1 MSHKWPRE
9 ESRLLTVALVAREG
23 PRPRSLARRASTPP
37 RRHRRVTLCPR
48 PTTSPLAKVAHPP
61 PKLDTRGTRR
71 RRRRRRRRNGPTH
84 SFLPA
89 PAPSAGT
96 AKRSASTTSPRAES
110 IENTGQYSSK
120 SKTTYGSI
128 VSHSAPLCKRDWGGT
143 HRPLT
148 CASDTALV
156 TRSLRGT
163 PALRMRAARPRAGLA
178 RLRSY
183 GAASIASPVRGSRG
197 TAPSWRSRR
206 RTRRD
211 GRTARRCASLGW

>member
-1 MSHKWPRE
+1 MTSSSPHAKATRTPPLPPPLPE
-9 ESRLLTVALVAREG
+9 AS
-23 PRPRSLARRASTPP
+23 PRSTTGSLS
-37 RRHRRVTLCPR
+37 R
-48 PTTSPLAKVAHPP
+48 PTDGSLLPQRGCSRDFCVWSRALAVRGRSQHS
-61 PKLDTRGTRR
+61 RGTTVSVKCPVLAVPWE
-71 RRRRRRRRNGPTH
+71 G
-84 SFLPA
+84 
-89 PAPSAGT
+89 G
-96 AKRSASTTSPRAES
+96 SASGLAVCSGGRGASEYQFLFLT
-110 IENTGQYSSK
+110 N
-120 SKTTYGSI
+120 TTYGSI
-128 VSHSAPLCKRDWGGT
+128 VSHSARDSRLG
-143 HRPLT
+143 RYAYLT